1 MNFKLG
7 HEMAQVVRYRPLTT
21 EDQLQSQASP
31 SGICGGQSGT
41 GIDFSLGTYDSLSV

>member
-1 MNFKLG
+1 MG

-21 EDQLQSQASP
+21 EAQLQSQASP

-41 GIDFSLGTYDSLSV
+41 GIDFSPGTSSV